1 MSVYGYCRVTTDRQ
15 ANEGESLG
23 VQERQLQGYVTMQ
36 GMRLDKVFVERGVSG
51 PIPLADRP
59 EGAAMLAALQ
69 SGEVVVSPKLDRV
82 FRSALRCPAADRGA
96 AGARCQPASARSS
109 RRHRRHRTIAP
120 LYDDRHGFAELERD
134 RIRERITQVKR
145 DQKARGRFLG
155 GPRPPFG
162 FRAGDG
168 GALVPD
174 EEEQSAIAKARHMR
188 GRGKS
193 LRYIAGKLAL
203 DGHKL
208 NPESVRRM
216 LAQGHV
222 G

>member
-1 MSVYGYCRVTTDRQ
+1 MSVYGYCRVSTDRQ

-36 GMRLDKVFVERGVSG
+36 GMKLDRVFVERGVSG
-51 PIPLADRP
+51 SIPLAERS
-59 EGAAMLAALQ
+59 EGAAMLEVLQ
-69 SGEVVVSPKLDRV
+69 SGDVVVSPKLDRV
-82 FRSALRCPAADRGA
+82 FRSALDALQQTEALRARGVSLHLLDLGGDI
-96 AGARCQPASARSS
+96 AGNGLS
-109 RRHRRHRTIAP
+109 RLFMTIAAA
-120 LYDDRHGFAELERD
+120 FAELERD

-155 GPRPPFG
+155 GTRPPFG

-168 GALVPD
+168 GELVAD
-174 EEEQSAIAKARHMR
+174 EAEQAAISRAKRMR

-193 LRYIAGKLAL
+193 LRYIAGRLAL
-203 DGHKL
+203 DGHRL
-208 NPESVRRM
+208 NPESVRRV
-216 LAQGHV
+216 LARGDV